1 MPTQYSIKDLERLS
15 GIKAHTL
22 RIWEQRYG
30 ILKPE
35 RTDTNIRHYTAADLK
50 RILNISLLNSNG
62 FKISKIARF
71 SDDELLQQ
79 SQSILN
85 NFNKTDDQIDSLII
99 SMMEMN
105 EQKFEKI
112 ISNCIIHFG
121 FETTV
126 EKIIFGFMRQI
137 GSMWQVGIINPAQE
151 HFISHLV
158 RQKLIVG
165 VDGLYPEALANP
177 KLFLLYLPNKE
188 LHELGLIYCQ
198 YLIKAKGHKNIY
210 LGQSVP
216 FEDLKAVCETVSPDV
231 IVSIFTNTLEDISLQ
246 EYIDNLCQAF
256 PNTTFMLSGRA
267 FFDKNEPIKLPKNV
281 ILFQSHEEFRNVMQS
296 VNFAFNAYKPN

>member
-1 MPTQYSIKDLERLS
+1 MPTKYSIKDLERLS

-35 RTDTNIRHYTAADLK
+35 RTDTNIRHYNADDLK
-50 RILNISLLNSNG
+50 RILNISLLNDNG
-62 FKISKIARF
+62 YKISKIAKL
-71 SDDELLQQ
+71 SDEEIIQH

-85 NFNKTDDQIDSLII
+85 NFNKADDQIDNLVI

-105 EQKFEKI
+105 EVKFEKI
-112 ISNCIIHFG
+112 ISNSIIHFG
-121 FETTV
+121 FETTI
-126 EKIIFGFMRQI
+126 EKIVFGFMRQL
-137 GSMWQVGIINPAQE
+137 GNMWQVGMITPAQE

-165 VDGLYPEALANP
+165 IDGLFPETLSHP
-177 KLFLLYLPNKE
+177 KKFLLFLPNKE
-188 LHELGLIYCQ
+188 LHELGLLYCQ
-198 YLIKAKGHKNIY
+198 YLIKSKGHKSIY

-216 FEDLKAVCETVSPDV
+216 FEDLLEVYENVSAEV
-231 IVSIFTNTLEDISLQ
+231 IVTIFTNNLEDISLQ
-246 EYIDNLCQAF
+246 EYIDKLSSTF
-256 PNTTFMLSGRA
+256 PNAHILVSGRA
-267 FFDKNEPIKLPKNV
+267 CFDKQEPLKLPKNV
-281 ILFQSHEEFRNVMQS
+281 ILFESHEDFKNMLQS